1 MQCLAEPLE
10 PHYGGGVI
18 VNPDFNSGLQG
29 WSSFGYGRVAEGAS
43 VATGNRYAAA
53 VNRTRPYHSVSQ
65 KVYLQNDTHYT
76 LSGLASHSCSVF
88 FFFFLACDLAENI
101 FVCVQPGFR

>member
-1 MQCLAEPLE
+1 
-10 PHYGGGVI
+10 
-18 VNPDFNSGLQG
+18 
-29 WSSFGYGRVAEGAS
+29 

-88 FFFFLACDLAENI
+88 FFFFWLAISLKTSSFACSLVSGEQWQRRRRAGGRQD
-101 FVCVQPGFR
+101 RR